1 LDGAAPILPF
11 RPLEPTLE
19 DTPSNP
25 PRTASKRLGRPPLAR
40 ATTEEV
46 NALRREIARE
56 VFYEVFSSLEE
67 RLESHVGV
75 RELLLRLA
83 EKLDPET

>member
-1 LDGAAPILPF
+1 MDGAAPILPF

-19 DTPSNP
+19 DTPSKA
-25 PRTASKRLGRPPLAR
+25 PRTASKRLGRPPVTR

-56 VFYEVFSSLEE
+56 VFYEVFGAIEL